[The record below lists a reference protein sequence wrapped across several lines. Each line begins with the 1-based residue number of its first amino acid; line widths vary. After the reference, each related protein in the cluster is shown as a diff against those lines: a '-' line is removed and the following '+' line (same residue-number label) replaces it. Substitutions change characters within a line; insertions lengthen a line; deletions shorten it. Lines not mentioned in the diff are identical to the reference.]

1 MSATTLT
8 LIKLSFLVF
17 YKRVFVYDKTN
28 WKNIRNIVIHALI
41 GLMIIWGL
49 GFVLIMLTGC
59 RNHFY
64 AHYAAFE
71 VTKVKCINTLKYIYA
86 FAITDFVTDLFILL
100 TPIPFIWKLCLPTR
114 RKLGI
119 SFIFLLGAL

>member
-28 WKNIRNIVIHALI
+28 WKNTRNIVVHAFI
-41 GLMIIWGL
+41 DLMIIWDL
-49 GFVLIMLTGC
+49 GFVLIMLAGC

-71 VTKVKCINTLKYIYA
+71 VTRAKCINTLKYIYA
-86 FAITDFVTDLFILL
+86 FAITDFITDCLTIL
-100 TPIPFIWKLCLPTR
+100 TPIPFIWKLRLPNR

-119 SFIFLLGAL
+119 SAIFLLGAL